1 MLLSEGKHVIV
12 QDKSCMVG
20 EPARAQVDFI
30 HLLEFARI
38 KGVLTEQVTGT
49 LFST

>member
-12 QDKSCMVG
+12 EDKSCIVG
-20 EPARAQVDFI
+20 ELDRAQVDFI